1 MICPLLGG
9 KLVVLL
15 EAEAIGVKVD
25 DDLQRSKAGK
35 KKDPDFRLQK
45 GKEEAEQNDRKE
57 KAGKV
62 SKQRCRAR
70 TLQSR
75 ALKELEKT
83 SYE

>member
-1 MICPLLGG
+1 
-9 KLVVLL
+9 VVLL
-15 EAEAIGVKVD
+15 EAEAIGLKVD

-35 KKDPDFRLQK
+35 QKDPDFRLQK

-75 ALKELEKT
+75 AQGA
-83 SYE
+83 